1 MPDPLCA
8 ILGATGHVGGVVANK
23 LLDLGKRVRAIG
35 RSADR
40 LRALGKR
47 GAEVALADVED
58 THALAKALQG
68 ADAAF
73 VLVPPNLQAT
83 EFRAYQRRVV
93 EALGAAVEAAGVGHL
108 VTLSSIGA
116 DRPDRNGPVAGL
128 HEMEQRLNR
137 NARASILHLR
147 PGFFMENSLM
157 SIGMIKGLGKNG
169 SATRGDLKLPI
180 VATRDI
186 GEVAARRL
194 STRDFQGKS
203 VLDLMGPRDITMAEL
218 TSALGAAVGKP
229 GLEYVQ
235 FPYEDARAGL
245 VQAGVPAEMAG
256 LYVELSRG
264 FNEGAVKPTQP
275 RSPATTTPTS
285 IEVFAK
291 EVFAPAYRA
300 S

>member
-8 ILGATGHVGGVVANK
+8 ILGATGHVGGAIAHR
-23 LLDLGKRVRAIG
+23 LLDLGKRVRVVG
-35 RSADR
+35 RRAER
-40 LRALGKR
+40 LRALGDR
-47 GAEVALADVED
+47 GAEVAVADIENS
-58 THALAKALQG
+58 HALAAALRG

-73 VLVPPNLQAT
+73 VLVPPNFQVK
-83 EFRAYQRRVV
+83 EFRAYQKRAV
-93 EALGAAVEAAGVGHL
+93 EALGTAVEAARVRHV

-116 DRPDRNGPVAGL
+116 DRPDQNGPVAGL

-137 NARASILHLR
+137 NAAVSVLHLR
-147 PGFFMENSLM
+147 PAFFMENSLT

-169 SATRGDLKLPI
+169 SATRGDLRLPM

-194 STRDFQGKS
+194 ATRDFEGKA
-203 VLDLMGPRDITMAEL
+203 VLDLMGPRDITMVEM
-218 TSALGAAVGKP
+218 TRALGAAIGKP
-229 GLEYVQ
+229 DLPYVQ
-235 FPYEDARAGL
+235 FPYDEARAAI
-245 VQAGVPAEMAG
+245 VQMGVPQEMAS

-291 EVFAPAYRA
+291 EVFAPAFRA